1 MTTPARWIRF
11 NLVGIAGF
19 VLQMLTLAVMAR
31 WTTPTIAV
39 VVAVLVAVS
48 HNFLWHEQVTWP
60 GLPRDG
66 RLRRWLSFH
75 LTNGTVSIVTN
86 VVVTTAVMKGLGAPL
101 LAANAIAVATASVA
115 NFVVS
120 DRFIFKH
127 RPAL

>member
-1 MTTPARWIRF
+1 MTTPARWLRF

-31 WTTPTIAV
+31 WTTPAIAV

-66 RLRRWLSFH
+66 RLRRWFSFH
-75 LTNGTVSIVTN
+75 LTNGAVSLATN
-86 VVVTTAVMKGLGAPL
+86 VVVTTVVMKGLGMPL
-101 LAANAIAVATASVA
+101 LAANAVAVGIASLA
-115 NFVVS
+115 NFLLS
-120 DRFIFKH
+120 DRFVFKH
-127 RPAL
+127 RPA